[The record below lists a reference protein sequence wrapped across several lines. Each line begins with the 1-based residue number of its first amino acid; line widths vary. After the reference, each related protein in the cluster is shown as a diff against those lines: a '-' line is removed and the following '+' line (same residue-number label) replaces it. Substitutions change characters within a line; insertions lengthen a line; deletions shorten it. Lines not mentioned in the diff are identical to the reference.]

1 MTSFL
6 PTVSIIF
13 SVVIVSNVSS
23 FGEAIPVF
31 DEVTV
36 DGCLVEPASA
46 SDLHEGFELGQR
58 RVVRVHLPKSFKHEL
73 ASGFFVLGGRKFSI
87 LTSVFPLTR
96 SPLDWDRYCVAEEV
110 GFNG

>member
-13 SVVIVSNVSS
+13 SVVIGNNVSS

-46 SDLHEGFELGQR
+46 SDLPEGFELGQR
-58 RVVRVHLPKSFKHEL
+58 RVVRVHLDRKS
-73 ASGFFVLGGRKFSI
+73 V
-87 LTSVFPLTR
+87 V
-96 SPLDWDRYCVAEEV
+96 
-110 GFNG
+110 